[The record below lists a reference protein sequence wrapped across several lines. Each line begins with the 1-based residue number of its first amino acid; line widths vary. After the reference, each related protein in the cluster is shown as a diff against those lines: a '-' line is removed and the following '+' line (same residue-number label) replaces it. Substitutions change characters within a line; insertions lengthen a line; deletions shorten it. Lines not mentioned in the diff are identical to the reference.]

1 MKKIIAIMQP
11 TYMPWL
17 GYFSMIDQVDE
28 FVFLDNVQIEKRS
41 WQVRNKIKYNDA
53 EKILTIPIKKE
64 NSHENRH
71 IFSTSYSGDDWKKSH
86 IDSIRQAYSKA
97 KYFDTVIPFLENI
110 YRQKYTSIGE
120 FTETI
125 IMEICKKIGITTPFY
140 LATKMNALGH
150 KDQLLVN
157 ICNIRNADAYLS
169 PQGSATYIEAINPA
183 GEFGINNVDLFYLN
197 YEHPQYT
204 QLGKNFMAYIGVY
217 DLLFNEGF
225 ESALAIIRSG
235 ARNNYTSEEFRRL
248 NL

>member
-1 MKKIIAIMQP
+1 MEKIIAIMQP

-41 WQVRNKIKYNDA
+41 WQVRNKIKYNDS

-64 NSHENRH
+64 NSHENRL
-71 IFSTSYSGDDWKKSH
+71 IYSTAYCGEEWKNSH
-86 IDSIRQAYSKA
+86 IDSIRQAYSRA
-97 KYFDTVIPFLENI
+97 KFFGTVMPFFENI
-110 YRQKYTSIGE
+110 YHQNYSSIGE

-125 IMEICKKIGITTPFY
+125 IVEICKKIGITTPFY
-140 LATKMNALGH
+140 FATKMNALGH

-157 ICNIRNADAYLS
+157 ICNTRNADAYLS

-183 GEFGINNVDLFYLN
+183 GEFGKNNIDLFYLN
-197 YEHPQYT
+197 YEHPQYK
-204 QLGKNFMAYIGVY
+204 QLGKDFMAYIGVY

-248 NL
+248 GL